1 MLVKPVL
8 DHLRLDSRYWL
19 LLMASKADGL
29 CLQRILNHN
38 QVYFPKALSQSE
50 KTTLSIY
57 S

>member
-1 MLVKPVL
+1 MIGKPVL
-8 DHLRLDSRYWL
+8 YHIRLDSRYWL
-19 LLMASKADGL
+19 LLMASRLDDL
-29 CLQRILNHN
+29 CLQRIINHK